1 MKVKSKH
8 QHFTELAMTGEDI
21 GLHIQKSSDLDVIL
35 ETVEPYG
42 YKIKSDIKLIKD
54 YIHTRSAPFFDP
66 YTQYW
71 YKKIKKEILLNTRTI
86 AQIREDKLKQLNIK

>member
-42 YKIKSDIKLIKD
+42 YKIKSASSYTGAEPNVILYQDLEKLRD
-54 YIHTRSAPFFDP
+54 N
-66 YTQYW
+66 
-71 YKKIKKEILLNTRTI
+71 KISQILS
-86 AQIREDKLKQLNIK
+86 